1 MQRFLH
7 DRLGRLETLL
17 GSCNDAMRAYTA
29 LDLDIV
35 ATTAEFLRQ
44 ASTGYQQLGD
54 ADAESDMLALGA
66 QLSSARSGMHPL
78 TLERITA
85 HRREAERSIVLHALV
100 AGGARLRAD
109 FAEARQSLTAAEN
122 QLVPILAVAA
132 QRGMV
137 PGSAD
142 DPPTQLELEQLWQ
155 TLCADAGIRPAA
167 RQVAMTVSVTDVLLL
182 ISDLLVAADRPR

>member
-7 DRLGRLETLL
+7 DRLRRLEALL
-17 GSCNDAMRAYTA
+17 DSCNDVMRAYTA
-29 LDLDIV
+29 HELDVV
-35 ATTAEFLRQ
+35 ATAAEFLGQ
-44 ASTGYQQLGD
+44 ASAGYQKLGD

-85 HRREAERSIVLHALV
+85 RRREAERSIVLHALV
-100 AGGARLRAD
+100 SSGTRLRAD
-109 FAEARQSLTAAEN
+109 YAETRQSLTAAES
-122 QLVPILAVAA
+122 QLVPILTVAA
-132 QRGMV
+132 QRGML

-142 DPPTQLELEQLWQ
+142 GPPTQLELEQLWQ

-167 RQVAMTVSVTDVLLL
+167 RQVAMTVSVSDVLLL